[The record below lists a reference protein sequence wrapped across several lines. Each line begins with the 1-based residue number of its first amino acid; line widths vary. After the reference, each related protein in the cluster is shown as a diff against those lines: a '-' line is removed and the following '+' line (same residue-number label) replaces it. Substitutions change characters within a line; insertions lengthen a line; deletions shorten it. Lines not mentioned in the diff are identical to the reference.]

1 MPPRR
6 PRSAQPT
13 GPLHGYNVDTQPM
26 ENPRPRSTTTGQLRL
41 PPSRRRK
48 AVRLRNF
55 VRMVALG
62 GFMMGVGL
70 ATGMAGVYGYLS
82 AFSPGLVKGF
92 SAGELAQGLVPIA
105 KRENVLLMGTDF
117 SYDNGQKVAQGPVRS
132 DTMMVAS
139 VDPSTRKLTI
149 VSIPRDTKVLIRGH
163 YEKINAAYAI
173 GGPKLAQEVVS
184 NLLGVPIQH
193 WAQVNTTGLEKLV
206 DVIGGVKVYVDKDM
220 YYVDETAHLGI
231 NIHKGWHLMNGKQA
245 HQYVRFR
252 HDELGDI
259 GRVQRQQQF
268 LRAAAET
275 MLTPASLLKIP
286 QLMAT
291 VRQNISTDLQAPA
304 IMQLGAWAARL
315 SRQDVKMVMLPG
327 EFSQNPN
334 ASYWLVDPQV
344 AQGVGRRMLGGSAPE
359 GQWRLPDR
367 QKVKLTVLNGTAL
380 PGVAAAAARD
390 LREAGWN
397 VWSVGDASQR
407 DVRQTRVINQLGQDQ
422 LAVRIGHDL
431 GIRPERVDASVG
443 DVTTDFTVIVGA
455 DWARAHGSKLASR

>member
-1 MPPRR
+1 MPPRK

-55 VRMVALG
+55 VRMVAVG
-62 GFMMGVGL
+62 GFMMGVGIV
-70 ATGMAGVYGYLS
+70 TGIAGVYGYMS
-82 AFSPGLVKGF
+82 AFSPSMIKGF
-92 SAGELAQGLVPIA
+92 SAGELAQGLVPIGS
-105 KRENVLLMGTDF
+105 RENLLLMGTDF
-117 SYDNGQKVAQGPVRS
+117 TYDKGQKVAGGPVRS

-139 VDPSTRKLTI
+139 VDPATHKLTV
-149 VSIPRDTKVLIRGH
+149 VSIPRDTKVQIRGH
-163 YEKINAAYAI
+163 NEKINAAFAI
-173 GGPKLAQEVVS
+173 GGPKLAMDTVS
-184 NLLGVPIQH
+184 NLLGVPIHH
-193 WAQVNTTGLEKLV
+193 WAQVNTSGLEKLV
-206 DVIGGVKVYVDKDM
+206 DVVGGVKVYVDKDM

-268 LRAAAET
+268 LRAAAEH
-275 MLTPASLLKIP
+275 MLTPSALLKVP
-286 QLMAT
+286 QLLST
-291 VRQNISTDLQAPA
+291 VRENISTDMTASSL
-304 IMQLGAWAARL
+304 MQLGTWAARL

-344 AQGVGRRMLGGSAPE
+344 AQALGKRMLGGATDMA
-359 GQWRLPDR
+359 RLPDR
-367 QKVKLTVLNGTAL
+367 QKVRLTVLNGTEL
-380 PGVAAAAARD
+380 PGVASAAARE

-431 GIRPERVDASVG
+431 GVRPERVDASVG
-443 DVTTDFTVIVGA
+443 DVTTDFTVIVGS
-455 DWARAHGSKLASR
+455 DWARSHPGKIASK

>member
-6 PRSAQPT
+6 PRSATPT
-13 GPLHGYNVDTQPM
+13 GPLHGYNVETQPM
-26 ENPRPRSTTTGQLRL
+26 EDPRPRSTTTGRLRL

-48 AVRLRNF
+48 ALRVRNF
-55 VRMVALG
+55 LRTVALG
-62 GFMMGVGL
+62 GLMMGLGAVT
-70 ATGMAGVYGYLS
+70 AVAGVFGYLTTFGPAS
-82 AFSPGLVKGF
+82 GHGF
-92 SAGELAQGLVPIA
+92 SAGDLAQGLVPISG
-105 KRENVLLMGTDF
+105 RENVLLMGTDF
-117 SYDNGQKVAQGPVRS
+117 SYDNGQKLAQGPVRS

-139 VDPSTRKLTI
+139 VDPATHKLTI
-149 VSIPRDTKVLIRGH
+149 VSIPRDTRVLIRGH
-163 YEKINAAYAI
+163 YEKVNGAYAI
-173 GGPKLAQEVVS
+173 GGPKLATEVVS
-184 NLLGVPIQH
+184 NLLGVPIKH
-193 WAQVNTTGLEKLV
+193 WAQVNTTGLERLV
-206 DVIGGVKVYVDKDM
+206 DVIGGVKVYVEKDM

-231 NIHKGWHLMNGKQA
+231 NIHKGWHQMSGKQA

-275 MLTPASLLKIP
+275 MLTPSSLLKVP
-286 QLMAT
+286 QLMGT
-291 VRQNISTDLQAPA
+291 VRDNIATNLGTPE

-315 SRQDVKMVMLPG
+315 NRQDVKMVMLPG

-334 ASYWLVDPQV
+334 ASYWLVDPQA
-344 AQGVGRRMLGGSAPE
+344 AQTLGRRLLAGATES
-359 GQWRLPDR
+359 QWRLPDR
-367 QKVKLTVLNGTAL
+367 QKVKLTVLNGTSL
-380 PGVAAAAARD
+380 PGVASAAARE

-443 DVTTDFTVIVGA
+443 DMTTDFTVIVGA
-455 DWARAHGSKLASR
+455 DWAHSHASKIALKP

>member
-1 MPPRR
+1 
-6 PRSAQPT
+6 
-13 GPLHGYNVDTQPM
+13 
-26 ENPRPRSTTTGQLRL
+26 
-41 PPSRRRK
+41 
-48 AVRLRNF
+48 
-55 VRMVALG
+55 
-62 GFMMGVGL
+62 
-70 ATGMAGVYGYLS
+70 
-82 AFSPGLVKGF
+82 
-92 SAGELAQGLVPIA
+92 
-105 KRENVLLMGTDF
+105 
-117 SYDNGQKVAQGPVRS
+117 
-132 DTMMVAS
+132 
-139 VDPSTRKLTI
+139 
-149 VSIPRDTKVLIRGH
+149 
-163 YEKINAAYAI
+163 
-173 GGPKLAQEVVS
+173 
-184 NLLGVPIQH
+184 
-193 WAQVNTTGLEKLV
+193 
-206 DVIGGVKVYVDKDM
+206 
-220 YYVDETAHLGI
+220 
-231 NIHKGWHLMNGKQA
+231 
-245 HQYVRFR
+245 
-252 HDELGDI
+252 
-259 GRVQRQQQF
+259 
-268 LRAAAET
+268 
-275 MLTPASLLKIP
+275 
-286 QLMAT
+286 
-291 VRQNISTDLQAPA
+291 
-304 IMQLGAWAARL
+304 MQLGAWAARL